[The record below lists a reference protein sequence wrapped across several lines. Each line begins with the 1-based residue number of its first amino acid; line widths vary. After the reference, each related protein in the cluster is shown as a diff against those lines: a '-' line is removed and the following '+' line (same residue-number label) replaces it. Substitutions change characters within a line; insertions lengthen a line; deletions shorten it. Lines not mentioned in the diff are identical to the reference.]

1 MRLDGVLFFP
11 VTPFNADGDLAEPTL
26 ARHVADGVAAGAG
39 GVFAA
44 CGTGEFNALDLD
56 EYARVVG
63 ISVASTAD
71 RTPTSTADRTPTS
84 TAGRTPTST
93 ADRTPTSTTDRTPT
107 STADRTPTSTTDRTP
122 TSTAGRVPVF
132 AGAGGPLPA
141 AKAIA
146 RTAAAQGADGL
157 LLMPPYLVSG
167 PPAGLV
173 RYVREVAASVDL
185 PIIIYQRGTTRFTPS
200 AVAELAEVP
209 NIVGFKDGLGD
220 FDLLQRIILTVRRS
234 TDKDFTF
241 FNGLP
246 TAELTVPAYRG
257 LGVNLYSS
265 AVFAFAPEISLA
277 FYKAVTGG
285 DEVLTQRLL
294 TDFYLPLV
302 ELRDLVPGYAVS
314 LVKAGARLRGMEV
327 GGVRP
332 PLLDPTPE
340 HTASLERIISN
351 GLAIADA

>member
-11 VTPFNADGDLAEPTL
+11 VTPFKADGDLAEPVL

-44 CGTGEFNALDLD
+44 CGTGEFNALGLD
-56 EYARVVG
+56 EYTRVVAV
-63 ISVASTAD
+63 SVASA
-71 RTPTSTADRTPTS
+71 
-84 TAGRTPTST
+84 
-93 ADRTPTSTTDRTPT
+93 
-107 STADRTPTSTTDRTP
+107 
-122 TSTAGRVPVF
+122 AGRVPVF

-141 AKAIA
+141 ARATA
-146 RTAAAQGADGL
+146 RAAAAQGADGL

-173 RYVREVAASVDL
+173 RYVREVAATVDL

-314 LVKAGARLRGMEV
+314 LVKAGARLRGVEV

-332 PLLDPTPE
+332 PLLDPNPE
-340 HTASLERIISN
+340 HTASLERIITS
-351 GLAIADA
+351 GLSIAGT

>member
-11 VTPFNADGDLAEPTL
+11 VTPFGPDGGLAEPVL

-44 CGTGEFNALDLD
+44 CGTGEFSALDLD
-56 EYARVVG
+56 EHSRVV
-63 ISVASTAD
+63 STAV
-71 RTPTSTADRTPTS
+71 SA
-84 TAGRTPTST
+84 
-93 ADRTPTSTTDRTPT
+93 
-107 STADRTPTSTTDRTP
+107 
-122 TSTAGRVPVF
+122 TAGRVPVF

-146 RTAAAQGADGL
+146 RAAAEQGADGL

-167 PPAGLV
+167 PPTGLV
-173 RYVREVAASVDL
+173 RYVREVAATVDL
-185 PIIIYQRGTTRFTPS
+185 PVIIYQRGTARFTPA
-200 AVAELAEVP
+200 AVAELIEMP

-220 FDLLQRIILTVRRS
+220 FDLLQRIILTVRAA
-234 TDKDFTF
+234 TGKEFTF

-265 AVFAFAPEISLA
+265 AVFAFAPQISLA

-285 DEVLTQRLL
+285 DEVLAQRLL

-302 ELRDLVPGYAVS
+302 ELRDRVPGYAVS
-314 LVKAGARLRGMEV
+314 LVKAGVRARGLEV
-327 GGVRP
+327 GGVRA
-332 PLLDPTPE
+332 PLVDPSPE
-340 HTASLERIISN
+340 HVAALERIIAQ
-351 GLAIADA
+351 GLDIAGA

>member
-11 VTPFNADGDLAEPTL
+11 VTPFKADGDLAEPTL

-56 EYARVVG
+56 EYTRVVRV
-63 ISVASTAD
+63 SVASA
-71 RTPTSTADRTPTS
+71 
-84 TAGRTPTST
+84 
-93 ADRTPTSTTDRTPT
+93 
-107 STADRTPTSTTDRTP
+107 
-122 TSTAGRVPVF
+122 AGRVPVF

-146 RTAAAQGADGL
+146 RAAAAQGADGL

-173 RYVREVAASVDL
+173 RYVRELAATVDL

-314 LVKAGARLRGMEV
+314 LVKAGARLRGVGV

-340 HTASLERIISN
+340 HTASLERIITS
-351 GLAIADA
+351 GLAIANT